1 MNATPLPPETRMGQV
16 ALTVADLSRS
26 LAYYQEQIGLRLL
39 DREGDT
45 AVLGT
50 PQRPL
55 LRLQKQPGARPSRG
69 VTGLYHFALLLPSR
83 LALAQTLYHF
93 IQHQTPISGASDHAV
108 SEALYLTD
116 PDGHGIEIYRDRPRS
131 EWPSVGGRLAM
142 TTEPFDVDGV
152 LGELSA
158 ETAVWSHL
166 PAATTMGHV
175 HLHISRMAPTIEF
188 YVDQLGFDMI
198 VQMGG
203 SASFVAAG
211 GYHHHLGLNTWA
223 GVGAPPPAPDQA
235 RLLWYEILLPDETAV
250 DLLAARLA
258 AADVPG
264 GRNGRDLHLQDP
276 SANHL
281 IIRSDQTPQ

>member
-1 MNATPLPPETRMGQV
+1 MNAIPLPPETRMGQV

-26 LAYYQEQIGLRLL
+26 LAYYQEHIGLRLL
-39 DREGDT
+39 DREGNT

-55 LRLQKQPGARPSRG
+55 LRLQEQPGARPSRG

-93 IQHQTPISGASDHAV
+93 IQRQTPMSGASDHAV

-131 EWPSVGGRLAM
+131 EWPFVGGRLAM

-166 PAATTMGHV
+166 PATTTMGHV
-175 HLHISRMAPTIEF
+175 HLHMSRMAPAIEF
-188 YVDQLGFDMI
+188 YVDQLGFDLI
-198 VQMGG
+198 VQLGG

-223 GVGAPPPAPDQA
+223 GVGAPPPAPDRA

-250 DLLAARLA
+250 DALAERLA
-258 AADVPG
+258 AAGVDVA
-264 GRNGRDLHLQDP
+264 RNGRDLHLQDP
-276 SANHL
+276 STNHL
-281 IIRSDQTPQ
+281 IIRSDQTSQ